1 MSSIKFST
9 LSQLTEPQNPKNIKK
24 EISIYDFDISTFPRP
39 SKDRYYDTLNHAYGA
54 PSKKLVSSQGCY
66 M

>member
-9 LSQLTEPQNPKNIKK
+9 LSQLTEPQNPKTIKQ
-24 EISIYDFDISTFPRP
+24 ISIYDFDISTFPRP
-39 SKDRYYDTLNHAYGA
+39 SKDRPYDTLNHAYGV
-54 PSKKLVSSQGCY
+54 PSKKLISSQGCY